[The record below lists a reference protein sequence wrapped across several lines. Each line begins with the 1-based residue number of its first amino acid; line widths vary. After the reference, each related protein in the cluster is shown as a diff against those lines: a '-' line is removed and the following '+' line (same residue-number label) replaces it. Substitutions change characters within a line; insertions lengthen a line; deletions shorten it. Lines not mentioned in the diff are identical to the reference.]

1 MIELPFPAKILWPN
15 GRGHHMAKH
24 RAAKKHREW
33 ARLAV
38 LADDGRPFFSPSDF
52 IQLIITL
59 YPKTRNAIDRDNALA
74 AMKAYQ
80 DGISDAIRVNDSH
93 FLTPRLQ
100 FGEPVKNGKVVI
112 EIQAS

>member
-1 MIELPFPAKILWPN
+1 VIELPYPAHVLWPN
-15 GRGHHMAKH
+15 ARPHWAAKH

-38 LADDGRPFFSPSDF
+38 LADDGRPFFSPSEL

-80 DGISDAIRVNDSH
+80 DGISDAIRVNDSN
-93 FLTPRLQ
+93 FLTTRLQ